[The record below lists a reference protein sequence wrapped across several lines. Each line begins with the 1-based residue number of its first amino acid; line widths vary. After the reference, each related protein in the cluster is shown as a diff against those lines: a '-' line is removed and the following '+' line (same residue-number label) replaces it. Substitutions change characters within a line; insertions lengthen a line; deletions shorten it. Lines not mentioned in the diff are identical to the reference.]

1 MGIGLEMS
9 SRNARYKYLRLSSV
23 VEVDYPTP
31 QVKLD
36 LHGGTLGTYTGL
48 DLLTCN

>member
-1 MGIGLEMS
+1 MATLVK
-9 SRNARYKYLRLSSV
+9 YKYLGLSTV

-36 LHGGTLGTYTGL
+36 LYGGTLGTYTGL
-48 DLLTCN
+48 DQLTCN